1 MHERHDCQVEQGLEP
16 HSGWAHSPG
25 AKQQPDL
32 KVLEAP
38 GVPQITAAANSPGV
52 LGNPP
57 VVVGPEAWG
66 AHLGWVGGLGTDP
79 GPGPGVS
86 GLGIIRCDFASTEL
100 TDKRLEEDGR
110 ASIRGRIR
118 PAPLVLE
125 GSGGF
130 SETVGWQMTS
140 MMP

>member
-1 MHERHDCQVEQGLEP
+1 M
-16 HSGWAHSPG
+16 
-25 AKQQPDL
+25 
-32 KVLEAP
+32 LEAP

-66 AHLGWVGGLGTDP
+66 THLGWVGGLGTDP

-86 GLGIIRCDFASTEL
+86 GLGIIRCDFASSEL

-110 ASIRGRIR
+110 ASIPGRIR
-118 PAPLVLE
+118 SAPLVLE
-125 GSGGF
+125 GSGG
-130 SETVGWQMTS
+130 SSATVGRCVHS
-140 MMP
+140 MVGLHRWPLWGNHRMVWSSRPELAIGEDREWHPG